1 MSLHGR
7 PILGTRQL
15 EPLLAV
21 VAHPDDES
29 FGLGAVLARLVA
41 DGHPVSL
48 VCLTHGE
55 ATTLGSADD
64 LRGLGEVRGQEL
76 TAAALRLGL
85 STVWLLDFPDGGL
98 SEVPPG
104 VLDEVIISHVGVAG
118 GLVVFDPGGVTGHP
132 DHVAA
137 TAAATRV
144 ARARGLELIEWG
156 LAEEVAAQLR
166 SEFGVPFVGLGDGP
180 DVTTLS
186 VDRRVQLEAIAC
198 HRSQVTDNPVVT
210 RRLIL
215 QDEERVRTRAT
226 GRR

>member
-1 MSLHGR
+1 MPR
-7 PILGTRQL
+7 L

-29 FGLGAVLARLVA
+29 FGLGGVLARLVA

-55 ATTLGSADD
+55 ASTLGTPDE
-64 LRGLGEVRGQEL
+64 LRGLGEVRRREL
-76 TAAALRLGL
+76 TEAAVRLGL
-85 STVWLLDFPDGGL
+85 STVWLHDFPDGALG
-98 SEVPPG
+98 EVAAG
-104 VLDEVIISHVGVAG
+104 VLDETITSHVGVAG
-118 GLVVFDPGGVTGHP
+118 GLVVFEPGGVTGHP

-166 SEFGVPFVGLGDGP
+166 GEFGIPFVGLGDGP
-180 DVTTLS
+180 GVTTLH
-186 VDRRVQLEAIAC
+186 VDRRTQLEAIAC
-198 HRSQVTDNPVVT
+198 HRSQVTDNPVVA
-210 RRLIL
+210 RRLGL
-215 QDEERVRTRAT
+215 QGEQERVRIRLGT
-226 GRR
+226 GRRG